1 MATQL
6 ENSTLPN
13 GTNALPQERSSLM
26 LLALGAAGV
35 VYGDIG
41 TSPLYA
47 IKEALKAAS
56 ATGDL
61 AEDVYGVLSM
71 VFWAATIVVSVKYIF
86 FLMRANNKGEGGIL
100 ALMALAFQG
109 QTADSGRRAIIG
121 AAAVCGAALF
131 YGDAILT
138 PAISVLSAV
147 EGLAVFDASLQRFV
161 VPIALVLL
169 SGLFAIQA
177 LGTRLIGMTAG
188 PIMVVYFL
196 TLGALGIWH
205 IAGNPSVLAS
215 VNPLYAV
222 AFVIEHPVIGF
233 VTLGAVFLAVTGA
246 EAVYADMGHFG
257 SAAIRLAWF
266 GLAFPCLILNY
277 FGQGALVLARPET
290 LSNPF
295 FNLVPD
301 WGQIPLTILA
311 VLATII
317 ASQAMITGAF
327 SITRQAIQLGLL
339 PRMHVTH
346 TSASERGQIYIPAVN
361 WALMLA
367 VGLVVFNFKSS
378 ENLAHAYGISV
389 SGTMVCTTILAYF
402 VLRDVWKWSLA
413 KTALVLAPLLALD
426 LVFFIAN
433 SLKFMQGGWLPLI
446 VGIAV
451 AITIWTWRSGRKVLG
466 EIRRDSTVPISGLV
480 ERLTQSQSMHRVSG
494 TAVFM
499 AAETDTAPA
508 ALLHNLKHNQV
519 LHERNVIVTVAT
531 EDSPRILRA
540 SRLEEH
546 GLGGNFWAIT
556 IHYGFME
563 RPNVPAALARAT
575 LDGRPLD
582 LAKTSFFLGR
592 ETLTPSVRPRMA
604 LWREWLFITLSRMSQ
619 SAPDYFRI
627 PSDRVI
633 EVGAKIEL

>member
-1 MATQL
+1 MPDGRAA
-6 ENSTLPN
+6 P
-13 GTNALPQERSSLM
+13 ERSGL
-26 LLALGAAGV
+26 LILALGAAGV

-47 IKEALKAAS
+47 IKESLKAAS
-56 ATGDL
+56 ATGNL
-61 AEDVYGVLSM
+61 AEDVHGVLSM
-71 VFWAATIVVSVKYIF
+71 VFWAATIVVSIKYIF

-109 QTADSGRRAIIG
+109 QAPGSRRRATIL
-121 AAAVCGAALF
+121 AAAICGAALF

-147 EGLAVFDASLQRFV
+147 EGIAVFDESLQGFV
-161 VPIALVLL
+161 VPIALVILV
-169 SGLFAIQA
+169 GLFAIQT
-177 LGTRLIGMTAG
+177 LGTRLIGLAAG

-205 IAGNPSVLAS
+205 IAGNPSVLGS
-215 VNPLYAV
+215 VNPIYAV
-222 AFVIEHPVIGF
+222 AFVIEHPMIGF

-277 FGQGALVLARPET
+277 FGQGALVLTRPET

-295 FNLVPD
+295 FNLVPE

-311 VLATII
+311 VLATVI

-346 TSASERGQIYIPAVN
+346 TSASERGQIYIPTVN

-367 VGLVVFNFKSS
+367 VALVVFNFKSS

-402 VLRDVWKWSLA
+402 VLRDVWKWSFA
-413 KTALVLAPLLALD
+413 KTALALTPILALD
-426 LVFFIAN
+426 LIFFIAN
-433 SLKFMQGGWLPLI
+433 AMKFLQGGWLPLL

-451 AITIWTWRSGRKVLG
+451 AITIWTWRSGRQILG
-466 EIRRDSTVPISGLV
+466 EIRRASTVPLSSLI
-480 ERLTQSQSMHRVSG
+480 ERLTQSERINRVSG

-519 LHERNVIVTVAT
+519 LHARNVFVTVTT

-540 SRLEEH
+540 SRLEEEA
-546 GLGGNFWAIT
+546 LGGNFWAVK

-563 RPNVPAALARAT
+563 RPNVPASLARAT
-575 LDGRPLD
+575 LDGEPLD
-582 LAKTSFFLGR
+582 LGKTSFFLGR
-592 ETLTPSVRPRMA
+592 ETLTPSIRPRMA
-604 LWREWLFITLSRMSQ
+604 LWREWIFIFLSRMSQ

>member
-1 MATQL
+1 MA
-6 ENSTLPN
+6 
-13 GTNALPQERSSLM
+13 NAISAPAHERSGL
-26 LLALGAAGV
+26 LVLALGASGV

-47 IKEALKAAS
+47 IKESLKAAS
-56 ATGDL
+56 ATGNL
-61 AEDVYGVLSM
+61 AEDIHGVLSM
-71 VFWAATIVVSVKYIF
+71 VFWAVTIVVSVKYIF
-86 FLMRANNKGEGGIL
+86 FLMQADNKGEGGIL

-109 QTADSGRRAIIG
+109 QQRGSPNRSIIM
-121 AAAVCGAALF
+121 AAAIFGAALF

-147 EGLAVFDASLQRFV
+147 EGIAVFNQDLQSLV
-161 VPIALVLL
+161 VPIAMVILA
-169 SGLFAIQA
+169 GLFAIQA
-177 LGTRLIGMTAG
+177 LGTRLIGLAAG
-188 PIMVVYFL
+188 PIMVAYFL
-196 TLGALGIWH
+196 ILGALGLWH
-205 IAGNPSVLAS
+205 IAGNPGVMVS
-215 VNPLYAV
+215 VNPVYAV
-222 AFVIEHPVIGF
+222 AFAFEHPSIGF

-266 GLAFPCLILNY
+266 VLAFPCLILNY

-290 LSNPF
+290 LNNPF
-295 FNLVPD
+295 FNLVPE
-301 WGQIPLTILA
+301 WAQIPLTLLA

-346 TSASERGQIYIPAVN
+346 TSASERGQIYVPTINWGLMMAV
-361 WALMLA
+361 A
-367 VGLVVFNFKSS
+367 LVVFNFKSS
-378 ENLAHAYGISV
+378 DSLAHAYGISV

-402 VLRDVWKWSLA
+402 VLTDVWKWSVQR
-413 KTALVLAPLLALD
+413 TAIVLVPILALD
-426 LVFFIAN
+426 LIFFVAN
-433 SLKFMQGGWLPLI
+433 SMKFFQGGWLPVA
-446 VGIAV
+446 VGFAAAV
-451 AITIWTWRSGRKVLG
+451 TIWTWRSGRRILN
-466 EIRRDSTVPISGLV
+466 EIRGATTVPMTGLI
-480 ERLTQSQSMHRVSG
+480 ESLTNSTRTHRISG

-499 AAETDTAPA
+499 AAETESAPT

-519 LHERNVIVTVAT
+519 LHERNVLVTVTT
-531 EDSPRILRA
+531 EDDPRILRT
-540 SRLEEH
+540 SRLEEQS
-546 GLGGNFWAIT
+546 LGGNFWAVK

-563 RPNVPAALARAT
+563 RPNVPAALARAM

-582 LAKTSFFLGR
+582 VASTSFFLGR

-604 LWREWLFITLSRMSQ
+604 LWREWLFIFLTRMSQ

-627 PSDRVI
+627 PSNRVI
-633 EVGAKIEL
+633 EIGSKIEI

>member
-1 MATQL
+1 V
-6 ENSTLPN
+6 PN
-13 GTNALPQERSSLM
+13 GLSTHAPERSSVLI
-26 LLALGAAGV
+26 LALGAAGV

-47 IKEALKAAS
+47 IKESLKAAS
-56 ATGDL
+56 ATGNL
-61 AEDVYGVLSM
+61 AEDVHGVLSM

-109 QTADSGRRAIIG
+109 QPKGSPRRAIVL
-121 AAAVCGAALF
+121 AAAICGAALF

-147 EGLAVFDASLQRFV
+147 EGLAVFDESLQALV
-161 VPIALVLL
+161 VPIALVILV
-169 SGLFAIQA
+169 GLFAIQT
-177 LGTRLIGMTAG
+177 LGTRLIGMAAG
-188 PIMVVYFL
+188 PIMVVYFV
-196 TLGALGIWH
+196 TLGALGVWH

-215 VNPLYAV
+215 VNPYYAA
-222 AFVIEHPVIGF
+222 AFVIEHPMIGF

-295 FNLVPD
+295 FNLVPE

-327 SITRQAIQLGLL
+327 SLTRQAIQLGLL

-367 VGLVVFNFKSS
+367 VALVVFNFKTS
-378 ENLAHAYGISV
+378 ESLAHAYGISV
-389 SGTMVCTTILAYF
+389 SGTMVCTTVLAYF
-402 VLRDVWKWSLA
+402 VLRDVWKWSLG

-426 LVFFIAN
+426 LIFFIAN
-433 SLKFMQGGWLPLI
+433 SLKFMQGGWLPLA
-446 VGIAV
+446 VGIAAAV
-451 AITIWTWRSGRKVLG
+451 TIWTWRSGRLILG
-466 EIRRDSTVPISGLV
+466 QIRHDSTVPLAGLI
-480 ERLTQSQSMHRVSG
+480 ESFTTSQRLHRVSG

-499 AAETDTAPA
+499 VAETDTAPPA
-508 ALLHNLKHNQV
+508 MLHNIKHNQI
-519 LHERNVIVTVAT
+519 LHARNVLVTVMT

-540 SRLEEH
+540 SRLEEEA
-546 GLGGNFWAIT
+546 LGGNFWAVK

-563 RPNVPAALARAT
+563 RPNVPAALARAV
-575 LDGRPLD
+575 LDGKPLD
-582 LAKTSFFLGR
+582 LMSTSFFLGR

-633 EVGAKIEL
+633 EVGAKIEI